1 MKVDDGAPADTSMM
15 TIVHNA
21 LRRDLAR
28 ARDRLAAPELV
39 PAAQRAALG
48 EHLGWLMDFLHR
60 HHESEDEGLYRLV
73 RERAA
78 GSADDLAVFD
88 RMASAHEAIAG
99 AMVGV
104 EAAGAALAVDPTAD
118 AALAAV
124 DALDALSALLLP
136 HLREEEDEAMP
147 IVSRLITAGEW
158 RASEREH
165 NLDGKTKAQLG
176 FEGHWLIDGVDA
188 TDRTTVLALV
198 PPVPRFVL
206 LHGFARRYRRH
217 AERCWGAGPKP
228 PRRVQLQNAVSV
240 TVPADIDAVWAVLSD
255 PTRVGEWSHECVGA
269 AWLDGSERAVPG
281 ARFRGRNVAGITRW
295 GRICEIESA
304 APYRMSWR
312 TVPTTVYPDSSL
324 WSIELEA
331 LDGGTRI
338 SQEFRVLRAPRVLG
352 VVYALVIPDHRD
364 RTVAL
369 AGDLRRLGEVAASR
383 DDPRPRV
390 LTRQQVRRRA
400 RPSSCGR
407 RSAPRHRAAA
417 CSAGRRSAPSTCRA
431 ARRRSRWSSPGP

>member
-1 MKVDDGAPADTSMM
+1 MKADDGAPADTSMM

-28 ARDRLAAPELV
+28 ARERLTTPELV
-39 PAAQRAALG
+39 PAAQRAAIG
-48 EHLGWLMDFLHR
+48 RHLGWLMDFLHR
-60 HHESEDEGLYRLV
+60 HHESEDEGLYPVV

-78 GSADDLAVFD
+78 GSPDDLAVLD
-88 RMASAHEAIAG
+88 RMGSAHDAIGG

-104 EAAGAALAVDPTAD
+104 EAAGAALAADPSAD

-124 DALDALSALLLP
+124 DALDALSDVLLP

-158 RASEREH
+158 RASEQQH

-188 TDRTTVLALV
+188 TDRATVLALV
-198 PPVPRFVL
+198 PPVPRLVL

-217 AERCWGAGPKP
+217 AARCWGAGPKP

-240 TVPADIDAVWAVLSD
+240 TVAADIDAVWAVVSD
-255 PTRVGEWSHECVGA
+255 PTRVGEWSHECVRA
-269 AWLDGSERAVPG
+269 TWLDGWDRAVAG
-281 ARFRGRNVAGITRW
+281 ARFRGRNVAGLTRW
-295 GRICEIESA
+295 GRTCEIESA
-304 APYRMSWR
+304 APYRISWR

-324 WSIELEA
+324 WSISLEPVE
-331 LDGGTRI
+331 GGTRI
-338 SQEFRVLRAPRVLG
+338 AQEFRVVKAPRVLG
-352 VVYALVIPDHRD
+352 LLYALMIPDHRD

-369 AGDLRRLGEVAASR
+369 AGDLRRLGEVAAAR
-383 DDPRPRV
+383 ATE
-390 LTRQQVRRRA
+390 TRA
-400 RPSSCGR
+400 S
-407 RSAPRHRAAA
+407 
-417 CSAGRRSAPSTCRA
+417 
-431 ARRRSRWSSPGP
+431 